1 MVIIKKFLTLEINDD
16 YIRVVF
22 LRKNYKKIFID
33 KSIIKEVSFNIKN
46 DIDEIE
52 KTRYVENVVK
62 LVKDEINNIK
72 KSYKN
77 LHFNIQT
84 QDIVIRNIEI
94 LNTKRKRDILNMIE
108 FEITQYIPI
117 NINNYSI
124 KYKIINSSKD
134 KLNIQVIL
142 FPKNIINIIKIIS
155 ESLNMNP
162 KAININFDILQKL
175 ISLNLVD
182 NFIEDGVFIE
192 CKKNQFI
199 INITKNKK
207 IEETYLL
214 SKEIKS
220 YDSVK
225 KLISRF
231 NYVYY
236 YGIDNCFIDEYLK
249 DTEKIVE
256 VNPLKLKNKIRVE
269 NNFDKDLMDTSINY
283 ISSIGMII

>member
-1 MVIIKKFLTLEINDD
+1 

>member
-94 LNTKRKRDILNMIE
+94 LNTKKKRDILNMIE

>member
-1 MVIIKKFLTLEINDD
+1 MAIIKKFLTLEINDD

-33 KSIIKEVSFNIKN
+33 KSIIKEISFNIKN
-46 DIDEIE
+46 DSEEIE
-52 KTRYVENVVK
+52 KTRYVENIVK
-62 LVKDEINNIK
+62 LVKDEINSIK

-77 LHFNIQT
+77 LHVNIQT

-94 LNTKRKRDILNMIE
+94 LNTKKKRDILNLIE

-117 NINNYSI
+117 NINSYSI
-124 KYKIINSSKD
+124 KYKILNSSED

-142 FPKNIINIIKIIS
+142 FPKNIIKIIKIIS

-162 KAININFDILQKL
+162 KTININFDILQKL
-175 ISLNLVD
+175 ISLNLID

-199 INITKNKK
+199 INTTKNKK

-214 SKEIKS
+214 SKETKS

-225 KLISRF
+225 KLISKF
-231 NYVYY
+231 KYVYY
-236 YGIDNCFIDEYLK
+236 YGIKNCFIDEYLK

-256 VNPLKLKNKIRVE
+256 VNPLKLKNKINVE
-269 NNFDKDLMDTSINY
+269 NNFDKDLRETSITY

>member
-16 YIRVVF
+16 YIRIVL

-33 KSIIKEVSFNIKN
+33 KSIIKEVSFNIKS

-52 KTRYVENVVK
+52 KTGYVENVVK
-62 LVKDEINNIK
+62 VVKDEINNIK

-77 LHFNIQT
+77 LYFNIQT

-94 LNTKRKRDILNMIE
+94 LNTKKKRDILNMIE

-142 FPKNIINIIKIIS
+142 FPKNIIKVIKIIS

-231 NYVYY
+231 KYVYY
-236 YGIDNCFIDEYLK
+236 YGIENCFIEEYFK
-249 DTEKIVE
+249 DTEKIAE
-256 VNPLKLKNKIRVE
+256 VNPLRLKKKVRVE
-269 NNFDKDLMDTSINY
+269 NNFDKGLRDTSITY

>member
-46 DIDEIE
+46 DIDKIE

>member
-16 YIRVVF
+16 YIRAVF

-33 KSIIKEVSFNIKN
+33 KSSIKEIGFNIKN
-46 DIDEIE
+46 DSDEIE
-52 KTRYVENVVK
+52 KTSYVENVVK
-62 LVKDEINNIK
+62 LVKDDINNLK

-94 LNTKRKRDILNMIE
+94 LNTKKKRDILNMIE

-124 KYKIINSSKD
+124 KYKIINSSND

-142 FPKNIINIIKIIS
+142 FPKNIIQVIKSIS
-155 ESLNMNP
+155 ENLNMNP

-175 ISLNLVD
+175 ISLNLID

-192 CKKNQFI
+192 CKRNQFI

-225 KLISRF
+225 
-231 NYVYY
+231 N
-236 YGIDNCFIDEYLK
+236 
-249 DTEKIVE
+249 
-256 VNPLKLKNKIRVE
+256 
-269 NNFDKDLMDTSINY
+269 
-283 ISSIGMII
+283 